1 MYSAAFA
8 ADPHSTYER
17 WRTEYGSLVPVE
29 LAPGVP
35 ATLVIGYATA
45 LRILNDPDR
54 FPADP
59 RRWQASV
66 PSGCPVL
73 PMMEWRPNALRST
86 GYEHKRYR
94 QVNVTALDTVD
105 LHGLH
110 AVVEQFAVPLVN
122 TFCRGTSGGRGERY
136 AVAHAELL
144 GQYIRPLVYRVLA
157 FVLGLDPDT
166 NELVS
171 SGMAAMFDAAEDANA
186 GSALLVEALDEHIRR
201 KQARPGADVTSQLIR
216 AGDLSTDEL
225 IHQLVTLHAAGSE
238 PLAHLIS
245 NTLLLMMTDERF
257 AGGLLS
263 GSLSTRDALDDVLF
277 TNPPMANYCI
287 SYPPQSILIDGV
299 WLPAHQPVVISMAGC
314 NNDPAIR
321 SDLYDRSGN
330 RSHLAWGAGPHQC
343 PARQLSYQVAADA
356 IDYLLDVLP
365 EIDIAVAPGDLVWR
379 RGPFH
384 RALESLPVRFP
395 ESVPLPL

>member
-8 ADPHSTYER
+8 EAPHSLYEQ
-17 WRTEYGSLVPVE
+17 WRAECGSLVPVE
-29 LAPGVP
+29 LSPGVP

-94 QVNVTALDTVD
+94 HVNVTALDTVD

-110 AVVEQFAVPLVN
+110 AVVEQVAVPLIN
-122 TFCRGTSGGRGERY
+122 TLCGEPGGRGQRS
-136 AVAHAELL
+136 AIVHAELL
-144 GQYIRPLVYRVLA
+144 GQYIRPLVHRVLA
-157 FVLGLDPDT
+157 YVLGLDPDT
-166 NELVS
+166 NDLVS
-171 SGMAAMFDAAEDANA
+171 AGMAAMFEAAEDANA
-186 GSALLVEALDEHIRR
+186 GGELLVAALDEHIER
-201 KQARPGADVTSQLIR
+201 KRARPGDDVTSHLIK
-216 AGDLSTDEL
+216 AGDMSAEEL

-277 TNPPMANYCI
+277 TNPPLANYCI
-287 SYPPQSILIDGV
+287 SYPPQSALIDGV

-321 SDLYDRSGN
+321 SGLHDRSGN

-384 RALESLPVRFP
+384 RALESLPVRFR
-395 ESVPLPL
+395 EAVPLPV